1 MKKFHSTNN
10 WDERYKLVLSLSDD
24 RFKYFGLRLIYQN
37 QPDALPRDEY
47 LKIDEDTARRV
58 LSMKEENYTT
68 IPQAEALIDAI
79 RAEKDITKEKL
90 DYMNEVDEMI
100 KEMRIKYEKALI
112 NSNKALKK

>member
-1 MKKFHSTNN
+1 
-10 WDERYKLVLSLSDD
+10 
-24 RFKYFGLRLIYQN
+24 
-37 QPDALPRDEY
+37 
-47 LKIDEDTARRV
+47 
-58 LSMKEENYTT
+58 MKEENYTT